1 MEVWALDIHFNTDGD
16 FGWWLA
22 PIAMT
27 YNANDQFYRLSVV
40 REVKSDVEKRQVT
53 AEFTWILKQLI
64 ANLNTDKNYVFD
76 YVDEMLNDS
85 LDEDWKEDFC
95 HELSGNY
102 DGSYV
107 RFHICTSKDK
117 MSFKVN
123 CTREEYEKIQ
133 EKYGDFF
140 GITSNKIVE
149 KLLEEDLK

>member
-16 FGWWLA
+16 FGWKLA
-22 PIAMT
+22 PVAMT
-27 YNANDQFYRLSVV
+27 YNANDQFYKLSVV
-40 REVKSDVEKRQVT
+40 REVKNDAEKCQVI
-53 AEFTWILKQLI
+53 AEFNWILEQLI
-64 ANLNTDKNYVFD
+64 KNLHISRD
-76 YVDEMLNDS
+76 YVSDYVEEMLEDS
-85 LDEDWKEDFC
+85 LGEEWKEDFY

-102 DGSYV
+102 NGSYIQF
-107 RFHICTSKDK
+107 RIHTPKDK

-149 KLLEEDLK
+149 RLLKED

>member
-1 MEVWALDIHFNTDGD
+1 MEVWALDIHFNTNGD
-16 FGWWLA
+16 FGWRLA

-40 REVKSDVEKRQVT
+40 REVKNDVEKRQVI
-53 AEFTWILKQLI
+53 AEFNWILEQLI
-64 ANLNTDKNYVFD
+64 KNLYTTREYVSD
-76 YVDEMLNDS
+76 YVEEMLNDS
-85 LDEDWKEDFC
+85 LGEEWKEDFY

-107 RFHICTSKDK
+107 QFRIHTSKDK

-133 EKYGDFF
+133 KKYGDCL
-140 GITSNKIVE
+140 GIDGRQVVKE
-149 KLLEEDLK
+149 LLKG

>member
-16 FGWWLA
+16 FGWRLA

-27 YNANDQFYRLSVV
+27 YNANDQIYRLSVV

>member
-16 FGWWLA
+16 FGWRLA
-22 PIAMT
+22 PFAMT

-64 ANLNTDKNYVFD
+64 ANLHTDKNYVFD

-85 LDEDWKEDFC
+85 LDEEWKKDFC

-107 RFHICTSKDK
+107 QFRIHTSKDK

-133 EKYGDFF
+133 KKYGDCL
-140 GITSNKIVE
+140 GIDGRQVVKE
-149 KLLEEDLK
+149 LLKG